1 MISRVELSHPAG
13 LSEWGR
19 LQIDQKHF
27 RAWLTRSHDS
37 FSEGER
43 FEEFVDTGCCG
54 SAHYIEFVV
63 EHVDGDGPVTRDT
76 EIEYAER
83 AGCDLGG
90 GWAAQGTAE

>member
-1 MISRVELSHPAG
+1 MISRVVLSHPEG
-13 LSEWGR
+13 LSEWGQ

-37 FSEGER
+37 FSEGGH

-63 EHVDGDGPVTRDT
+63 ERVDGDGPVTRETDV
-76 EIEYAER
+76 EYTKR
-83 AGCDLGG
+83 DGCDRGG
-90 GWAAQGTAE
+90 GWGARSTAE

>member
-1 MISRVELSHPAG
+1 MIARVVLSHPAG

-37 FSEGER
+37 FSDGEQ

-54 SAHYIEFVV
+54 SAHYIGFVV
-63 EHVDGDGPVTRDT
+63 EHVDGDGSVTRET
-76 EIEYAER
+76 EIEYTER
-83 AGCDLGG
+83 DGCDRGG
-90 GWAAQGTAE
+90 GWAAQSATE